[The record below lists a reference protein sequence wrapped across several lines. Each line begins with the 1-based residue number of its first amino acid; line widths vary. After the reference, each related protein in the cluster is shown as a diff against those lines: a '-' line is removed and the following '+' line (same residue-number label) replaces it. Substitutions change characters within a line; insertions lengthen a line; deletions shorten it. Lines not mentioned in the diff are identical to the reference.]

1 MRYKSVEKAIYIKRE
16 NAPFLGCVYNYF
28 MYRGYEYRVLYEPG
42 SYYAGIN
49 AVKQHKRKQKE
60 IDIIIKNKAA

>member
-1 MRYKSVEKAIYIKRE
+1 MEKATFYKKE
-16 NAPFLGCVYNYF
+16 KAPFPGCVYNYF
-28 MYRGYEYRVLYEPG
+28 MYRGYKYRVLYEPG

-60 IDIIIKNKAA
+60 IDLIIKNKAA